1 MTTVPN
7 RLCKM
12 KTEKQA
18 LDLAMQV
25 TGYTNGKFQRSRET
39 AWLRYT
45 VEQRKKI
52 EESEYRQLFVRV
64 LLQSRGKKGGG
75 YWWKNEIEFCFI
87 FNLRCENYL

>member
-12 KTEKQA
+12 KTEKQT

-25 TGYTNGKFQRSRET
+25 TGYANGQFQRSGGAAQLVYT
-39 AWLRYT
+39 AAQW
-45 VEQRKKI
+45 KKI

-64 LLQSRGKKGGG
+64 LLPSQGKKGGG
-75 YWWKNEIEFCFI
+75 FWWKNEIEFCFI